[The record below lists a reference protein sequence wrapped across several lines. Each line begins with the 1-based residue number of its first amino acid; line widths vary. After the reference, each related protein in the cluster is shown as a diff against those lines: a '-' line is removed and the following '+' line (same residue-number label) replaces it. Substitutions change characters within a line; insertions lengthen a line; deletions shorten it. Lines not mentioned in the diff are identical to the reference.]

1 MLKRELR
8 TRFDLLRPSVE
19 DTVYEKQC
27 AQIANSKGNRGTIL
41 EEGDVV
47 MTDDHGVDNKKR
59 IQGKIIKKLSPSTFM
74 IRTASDKVWKRHTD
88 QIIKLDQNAL
98 RRSER
103 LKEKA
108 RATNS

>member
-1 MLKRELR
+1 
-8 TRFDLLRPSVE
+8 
-19 DTVYEKQC
+19 
-27 AQIANSKGNRGTIL
+27 
-41 EEGDVV
+41 
-47 MTDDHGVDNKKR
+47 MTDDYGVGNKKR
-59 IQGKIIKKLSPSTFM
+59 TQGKIIKKLSPSMLM
-74 IRTASDKVWKRHTD
+74 IQTASDKVWKRHVD